1 MKAMSKVVML
11 LAISAALTWSCS
23 DVFAKSNGGDPG
35 QVRPVPVHASGT
47 SAPSGAGGNRSKYV
61 PYSPANCTLAGE
73 GVPPRPTSRRAV
85 DRIGVR
91 TAS

>member
-1 MKAMSKVVML
+1 MKATQKIVSL
-11 LAISAALTWSCS
+11 LAISVTLALSGGYA
-23 DVFAKSNGGDPG
+23 FAKTIGPR
-35 QVRPVPVHASGT
+35 QVKTSGT
-47 SAPSGAGGNRSKYV
+47 SAAPSRAGGSRSKYV
-61 PYSPANCTLAGE
+61 PYCKLHPGRE